1 MIPISIAR
9 KEYNASFFHIM
20 VQGVNKEYIFDNRI
34 YLSVYENIIKR
45 KLRKYNINI
54 IAYCIM
60 SNHAH
65 ILINID
71 KIKEM
76 SKYMHDV
83 NTEYANYYNKS
94 ESRVGHVFRARFRSE
109 PINNIRYLAKCIN
122 YIHMNPV
129 KAKIVDT
136 CEKYKYS
143 SYKYYIKEKGYINFK
158 IIKDIIGNDY
168 IDELKKYQ
176 NNINLFLDIDKN
188 KKINSYICDFLEQE
202 NLQLYQIFEDID
214 NFKNILIFLHEKGN
228 ITYTELCKKFNTRR
242 ERLSNLLKEY
252 NANVNNV

>member
-45 KLRKYNINI
+45 KLRKYNVNI

-83 NTEYANYYNKS
+83 NTE
-94 ESRVGHVFRARFRSE
+94 
-109 PINNIRYLAKCIN
+109 
-122 YIHMNPV
+122 
-129 KAKIVDT
+129 
-136 CEKYKYS
+136 
-143 SYKYYIKEKGYINFK
+143 
-158 IIKDIIGNDY
+158 
-168 IDELKKYQ
+168 
-176 NNINLFLDIDKN
+176 
-188 KKINSYICDFLEQE
+188 
-202 NLQLYQIFEDID
+202 
-214 NFKNILIFLHEKGN
+214 
-228 ITYTELCKKFNTRR
+228 LCKKFNTRR
-242 ERLSNLLKEY
+242 ERLSNLLKKY